1 MKEKLYVGHL
11 STIYHT
17 NFILMENDGSLSQDL
32 NRTVKWILF
41 GTGPAMVKAFE
52 DGELDIGYMGL
63 PPAII
68 GINRG
73 VPIKCVAGGHIE
85 GTVMLA
91 KEGYK
96 EISELNDNL
105 SRTLSQ
111 FIGKCIGVPSKGS
124 IHEVILTHFLKKYDL
139 IDDINIKYY
148 AQPEFIALDM
158 KKEILAA
165 GVGTPALAVF
175 AKSLFSSHII
185 IPARNLWA
193 YNPSYGL
200 FFHNS
205 FINNHP
211 EIIIGF
217 LKHHKKASELLRT
230 SQSIAAEIISRTFG
244 ILTKSY
250 VESVLQISPKYCI
263 ALTEEYVNTTMQ
275 FVEKLFELGYIN
287 QKLEVSDIFESKY
300 VKQIH
305 PEGSHYGNL

>member
-1 MKEKLYVGHL
+1 
-11 STIYHT
+11 
-17 NFILMENDGSLSQDL
+17 MEDEISLSQDL
-32 NRTVKWILF
+32 NRTIKWILF

-52 DGELDIGYMGL
+52 DGQLDVGYMGL

-73 VPIKCVAGGHIE
+73 VPIKCIAGGHIE

-91 KEGYK
+91 KEEYK
-96 EISELNDNL
+96 DLSEFNGNL
-105 SRTLSQ
+105 EVTLRQ
-111 FIGKCIGVPSKGS
+111 FIDKNIGVPSKGS
-124 IHEVILTHFLKKYDL
+124 IHEVILTHFLKEYDL
-139 IDDINIKYY
+139 IDDVNIKYY
-148 AQPEFIALDM
+148 AQPEFIAIDLKKQILD
-158 KKEILAA
+158 A
-165 GVGTPALAVF
+165 GIGTPALAVF

-185 IPARNLWA
+185 IPAKNLWA

-205 FINNHP
+205 FINNNP

-230 SQSIAAEIISRTFG
+230 SQSTAAEKISRTFG

-250 VESVLQISPKYCI
+250 VESVLKISPKYCI
-263 ALTEEYVNTTMQ
+263 ALTEDYINTTMQ
-275 FVEKLFELGYIN
+275 FAEKLFELGYIN
-287 QKLEVSDIFESKY
+287 QKLEVSDIFESKF

-305 PEGSHYGNL
+305 PERSHYGNL

>member
-1 MKEKLYVGHL
+1 MKETLYVGHL
-11 STIYHT
+11 STLYHT
-17 NFILMENDGSLSQDL
+17 NFILMEDESSLSRDL
-32 NRTVKWILF
+32 NRTIKWILF

-52 DGELDIGYMGL
+52 DGQLDVGYMGL

-96 EISELNDNL
+96 EIFELNDSL
-105 SRTLSQ
+105 ARTLSQ
-111 FIGKCIGVPSKGS
+111 FIGKSIGVPSKGS
-124 IHEVILTHFLKKYDL
+124 IHEVILTHLLKKYDL

-158 KKEILAA
+158 EKQILDA
-165 GVGTPALAVF
+165 GVGTPALAIF

-185 IPARNLWA
+185 IPARNLWP

-200 FFHNS
+200 FFHSS
-205 FINNHP
+205 FIKNHP

-217 LKHHKKASELLRT
+217 LKHHKKASKLLRT
-230 SQSIAAEIISRTFG
+230 SQSTAAEKISRTFG

-250 VESVLQISPKYCI
+250 VESILKISPKYCI

-275 FVEKLFELGYIN
+275 FVEKLFELGYID
-287 QKLEVSDIFESKY
+287 QKLEVSDIFESKF

-305 PEGSHYGNL
+305 PERSHYGNQ